1 MNFRHLLKKGSAC
14 YVAFFLLLSLFT
26 VQEMKAQQP
35 SSVTGT
41 ITDAAGLTLPG
52 VNVVEKGTRNTA
64 STDLSGN
71 FTIKLT
77 NEKAV
82 LQISFVGFVSQEVN
96 VTGKETIKIALVE
109 ESQSLKEVVVVGYGK
124 VKKSDLTGA
133 ATTLDAKALTERAVT
148 NAVEAL
154 QGNVAGV
161 QISTSTGRIGDK
173 FQIAI
178 RGKSTYGDATPLF
191 VVDGVL
197 TDGIDFLNPQDI
209 ARIDVLKDA
218 SSTAIYGSRG
228 SNGVVIVTTKSG
240 STAKKGMTVTFDS
253 FLGIKEVARMPKFMD
268 GPKWFLYH
276 QSAFITEPNV
286 TTPATLETAV
296 VGTQNTL
303 LRQRVNNN
311 ETYDWVDG
319 ILQSG
324 IQKNNY
330 LSISGL
336 SGNGIGYNL
345 GLGVQNET
353 GSIANESLDKYNFK
367 AGITNKV
374 NEQFN
379 FGVNTTIAVSDQQQ
393 GSAVA
398 MREAFRLSPYYLPYD
413 SSGQLT
419 PTPGRIF
426 APGTTNTILNKTTTY
441 NPFLEIQNTSDETR
455 RWNGIMNVFLEYKPL
470 QWLTFK
476 TNYSGNYDSTTRG
489 RSWGP
494 LTNTGTT
501 SDNKPS
507 GELTKTQRYIFNWD
521 NQFNINYTIKK
532 HAFNFL
538 GLQSI
543 YSNTFESAFQ
553 SSRNLLQ
560 DTGYYN
566 LGFGLQSTFNLSNTF
581 SKETLASFA
590 GRLNYSYNDRYLLTV
605 SNRWDG
611 SSKFAKGN
619 QWSSFPSA
627 AIAWKINEESFLRN
641 VNQISQ
647 LKARVSYGF
656 TGNNN
661 IDAYSSQNLTNL
673 QTFYDFNGVL
683 AYGLFANSLYN
694 PNITWEKNRELN
706 LGLDFGLFQNRISG
720 TVDVYDRLSKDL
732 LFRRQLP
739 RESGWAYTND
749 NVGSVS
755 NKGIEVLLTTK
766 NIKTSNVQWETT
778 FIFNKN
784 TNKIKSIYGQDQVS
798 DVVNNLFIGQSIDVL
813 YNFQFDGIWQP
824 NQAAQ
829 AAVYG
834 QAPGQARVVDIN
846 NDGRIT
852 PEDRTFLGNTNPDWS
867 GSITSRLTYK
877 NFDFTVSA
885 FTNQGVLAFSQFHQ
899 NFTDLNDRGR
909 QKLDIDWYIPENTEG
924 LPVNFSN
931 EYPFPRNEGTYWR
944 DNGVG
949 YYKDAS
955 FIKIKNINFGYTL
968 NKEVSKKIGLSDFRI
983 YANVLNPFVFT
994 KYEGYDPEWASAGF
1008 NVSRVSTITYQLGLS
1023 VKF

>member
-1 MNFRHLLKKGSAC
+1 MNYKTIFPQKIKIF
-14 YVAFFLLLSLFT
+14 YVFIIFLSLFS
-26 VQEMKAQQP
+26 VLESNAQNRIT
-35 SSVTGT
+35 VTGT
-41 ITDAAGLTLPG
+41 VVDNDNLPLYG
-52 VNVVEKGTRNTA
+52 VNIIEKGTNNSA
-64 STDLSGN
+64 STGFDGKYS
-71 FTIKLT
+71 IKVSNAEATL
-77 NEKAV
+77 EV
-82 LQISFVGFVSQEVN
+82 SYISFFTQEIQVKDKTQID
-96 VTGKETIKIALVE
+96 VTLQP
-109 ESQSLKEVVVVGYGK
+109 ESQKIKEIVVVGYGR

-133 ATTLDAKALTERAVT
+133 ATTLDAKALTERSVT
-148 NAVEAL
+148 NTIEAI

-161 QISTSTGRIGDK
+161 QISTSTGRVGDK

-240 STAKKGMTVTFDS
+240 STAKKGITITFDS
-253 FLGIKEVARMPKFMD
+253 FMGTKEATRLPKLMD
-268 GPKWFLYH
+268 APKWFLYH
-276 QSAFITEPNV
+276 QSAFMIGQ
-286 TTPATLETAV
+286 TTPAGLETAV

-311 ETYDWVDG
+311 ETYDWYDG
-319 ILQSG
+319 VLQSG

-336 SGNGIGYNL
+336 SGTGIGYNL

-353 GSIANESLDKYNFK
+353 GNIANESLDKYNFK
-367 AGITNKV
+367 AGFTVKV

-379 FGVNTTIAVSDQQQ
+379 FGVNTTISVTDQEQ
-393 GSAVA
+393 GSALA
-398 MREAFRLSPYYLPYD
+398 MREAFRLSPYYSPYD
-413 SSGQLT
+413 SNGQLT

-426 APGTTNTILNKTTTY
+426 APGTTNLILNKTTTY
-441 NPFLEIQNTSDETR
+441 NPLLEIQNSSDQTK
-455 RWNGIMNVFLEYKPL
+455 RWNGIINAFLEYKPL
-470 QWLTFK
+470 KWLTFK
-476 TNYSGNYDSTTRG
+476 TNYSGNYDSATRG
-489 RSWGP
+489 RSWGA

-501 SDNKPS
+501 AGNMPS
-507 GELTKTQRYIFNWD
+507 GDLTKSQRYIFNWD
-521 NQFNINYTIKK
+521 NQFNINYTISK

-538 GLQSI
+538 ALQSI
-543 YSNTFESAFQ
+543 YSSTFETAFQ
-553 SSRNLLQ
+553 SARNLPQ
-560 DTGYYN
+560 DTGFYN
-566 LGFGLQSTFNLSNTF
+566 LGFGPQSTYNLSNGFT
-581 SKETLASFA
+581 KETLSSFA
-590 GRLNYSYNDRYLLTV
+590 GRLNYTFNDRYLLTV

-619 QWSSFPSA
+619 KWSSFPSA
-627 AIAWKINEESFLRN
+627 AIAWKINDEPFFKN
-641 VNQISQ
+641 INQISQ
-647 LKARVSYGF
+647 LKVRVSYGL

-661 IDAYSSQNLTNL
+661 IDPYSSVNLTNL
-673 QTFYDFNGVL
+673 QTYYDFNGT
-683 AYGLFANSLYN
+683 AANGLFSNALSN

-766 NIKTSNVQWETT
+766 NIKTNNLQWETT

-798 DVVNNLFIGQSIDVL
+798 DVANNLFIGQSIDVL
-813 YNFQFDGIWQP
+813 YNYQFDGIWQP
-824 NQAAQ
+824 DQAAQ
-829 AAVYG
+829 AAVYS
-834 QAPGQARVVDIN
+834 QTPGQAKVVDFN
-846 NDGRIT
+846 NDGKIT

-885 FTNQGVLAFSQFHQ
+885 FTNQGVLVFSQFHQ

-909 QKLDIDWYIPENTEG
+909 QKLDIDWYIPENTVG
-924 LPVNFSN
+924 LPANFSN
-931 EYPFPRNEGTYWR
+931 EYPQSRNEGTFWNS
-944 DNGVG
+944 NGVG

-968 NKEVSKKIGLSDFRI
+968 NKMTSKRIGLSDFRI
-983 YANVLNPFVFT
+983 FANVLNPFVFT

-1008 NVSRVSTITYQLGLS
+1008 SVSRVSAIIYQLGLS